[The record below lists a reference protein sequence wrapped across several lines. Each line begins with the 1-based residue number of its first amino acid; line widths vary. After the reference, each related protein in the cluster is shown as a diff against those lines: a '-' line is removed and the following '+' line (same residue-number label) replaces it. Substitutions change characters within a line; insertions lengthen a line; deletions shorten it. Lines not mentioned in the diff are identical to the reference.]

1 MTLRIV
7 QRHVR
12 LSNRTPE
19 SANTLSSADDAQ
31 YAPSYTSRTF
41 GGEMPVVV
49 ATRMKVGR
57 LRDVPRFV
65 WASLVIAMQA
75 AVAKGFRVGVYA

>member
-1 MTLRIV
+1 
-7 QRHVR
+7 
-12 LSNRTPE
+12 
-19 SANTLSSADDAQ
+19 
-31 YAPSYTSRTF
+31 
-41 GGEMPVVV
+41 MPVVV